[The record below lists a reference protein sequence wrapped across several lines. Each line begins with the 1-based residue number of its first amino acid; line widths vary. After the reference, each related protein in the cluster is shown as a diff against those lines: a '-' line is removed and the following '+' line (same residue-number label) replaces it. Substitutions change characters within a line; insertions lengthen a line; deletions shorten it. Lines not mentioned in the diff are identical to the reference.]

1 MKRKSTIAI
10 RAKLWTGTSLTT
22 IFGCILSVACGPRHD
37 RLEFQETQAI
47 NALKV
52 IYTAEIQYQTT
63 YPEIGF
69 SCSLQ
74 GLGGDPG
81 QGPPTPTSAR
91 LLIDPLPN
99 GSKSGYIFNIA
110 NCTKSRVNGVDV
122 ITDYTLTAVPQKIGA
137 TGHRGFCM
145 DQSNELKIDSSGGT
159 NCTESLH

>member
-1 MKRKSTIAI
+1 M
-10 RAKLWTGTSLTT
+10 
-22 IFGCILSVACGPRHD
+22 
-37 RLEFQETQAI
+37 
-47 NALKV
+47 
-52 IYTAEIQYQTT
+52 
-63 YPEIGF
+63 
-69 SCSLQ
+69 Q

-99 GSKSGYIFNIA
+99 GSKRGYIFNIA